1 VVVVH
6 WGVFYLCFVSVFC
19 VLEQCSRPVTSTFEV
34 AAALAPLVR
43 PVLLCTPCT
52 KTPHFFLMKFGQRP
66 FVIVSVRN
74 NKSISVDGFLR
85 HTMGSFHGHKFQI
98 FMYGLTSSPF
108 WRSVYM
114 HLFEFNNNSNV
125 DVQQNTEK

>member
-1 VVVVH
+1 MD
-6 WGVFYLCFVSVFC
+6 LCFTIWLFNR
-19 VLEQCSRPVTSTFEV
+19 LQE
-34 AAALAPLVR
+34 ALDYNLAIL
-43 PVLLCTPCT
+43 
-52 KTPHFFLMKFGQRP
+52 
-66 FVIVSVRN
+66 SVRN